1 MRKALILFGLIICG
15 EVQAQNNTS
24 DFGYKISDD
33 ELVNANFQDQ
43 LIVDS
48 ADYLKI
54 NFADKRVLLQIRTF
68 LKYRSR
74 FDS

>member
-1 MRKALILFGLIICG
+1 MRKALILFGLIICY

-24 DFGYKISDD
+24 DFGYNISDD

-48 ADYLKI
+48 AD
-54 NFADKRVLLQIRTF
+54 
-68 LKYRSR
+68 
-74 FDS
+74 